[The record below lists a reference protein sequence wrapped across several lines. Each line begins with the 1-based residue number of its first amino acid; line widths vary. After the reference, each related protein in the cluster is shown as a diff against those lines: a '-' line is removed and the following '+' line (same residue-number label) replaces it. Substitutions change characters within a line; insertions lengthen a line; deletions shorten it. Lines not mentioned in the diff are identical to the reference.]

1 MRNFVYHDMILR
13 ESKKQTLVHV
23 GSVRHIN
30 PTMAVSFERPVG
42 CHADIRELEY
52 LSALAQT
59 AMPSL
64 RKNASLHGE
73 FLSKLEKGTWNNYV
87 NSPESSV
94 YMPCMPL
101 LHFYVITAKDIKYFL
116 LSRHGIVVQ
125 TDEVKA
131 DILADLSCD
140 FRDNED
146 DPEVALDLCELVA
159 LLLIP
164 HLRKIQATGDK
175 HAQDELF
182 GRVLRLIL
190 EDITGKPDMTEHV
203 LDKGFMRLIVESY
216 GELDAS
222 DELIEEMVR
231 HGTEGVGGQ
240 VILNIDTFIR
250 ALTCDIE
257 KYNPEFEER
266 WSTHYEDVFGYQA
279 PPTKIVTV
287 GRDARDAY
295 DPKKM
300 VERSM
305 EDGPRKQRTVK
316 HVFTAPGLD
325 HTADTYRSQ
334 TYAVLLWIGLVV
346 TYLAYVESFDLSAN
360 ANCNEEAFS
369 CKVAN
374 GVIQWILVF
383 FQLR

>member
-1 MRNFVYHDMILR
+1 
-13 ESKKQTLVHV
+13 
-23 GSVRHIN
+23 
-30 PTMAVSFERPVG
+30 
-42 CHADIRELEY
+42 
-52 LSALAQT
+52 
-59 AMPSL
+59 
-64 RKNASLHGE
+64 
-73 FLSKLEKGTWNNYV
+73 
-87 NSPESSV
+87 
-94 YMPCMPL
+94 
-101 LHFYVITAKDIKYFL
+101 
-116 LSRHGIVVQ
+116 
-125 TDEVKA
+125 
-131 DILADLSCD
+131 LSCD

-360 ANCNEEAFS
+360 ANCNEEVFS

-374 GVIQWILVF
+374 GIIQWILVF
-383 FQLR
+383 VQLR